1 MNTAISTFDLNSIS
15 HSLPRITVILV
26 IIGFVAMRI
35 KLGKLNRYKFKIH
48 DGLLTLTYLL
58 LILSLPRMISFA
70 YFSIASGNVSPL
82 ILIHSLVGIVIVVI
96 GFIFVINKGSLKIK
110 RAWKTKRNMQTLS
123 VLWIMNFVLGILV
136 LASLFHH

>member
-15 HSLPRITVILV
+15 HSLPRITVVLV

-82 ILIHSLVGIVIVVI
+82 ILIHSLLGIVVVVI
-96 GFIFVINKGSLKIK
+96 GFIFVINIGSLKIK

-136 LASLFHH
+136 FS

>member
-1 MNTAISTFDLNSIS
+1 MDEFLISGLSTDFGID
-15 HSLPRITVILV
+15 
-26 IIGFVAMRI
+26 A
-35 KLGKLNRYKFKIH
+35 LGKLNRYKLRIH

-70 YFSIASGNVSPL
+70 YFSIVSGNVSPL

>member
-1 MNTAISTFDLNSIS
+1 MDEFLISGLSTDFGID
-15 HSLPRITVILV
+15 
-26 IIGFVAMRI
+26 A
-35 KLGKLNRYKFKIH
+35 LGKLNRYKLKIH

-70 YFSIASGNVSPL
+70 YFSIVSGNVSPL

>member
-15 HSLPRITVILV
+15 HSLPRITVVLV

-35 KLGKLNRYKFKIH
+35 KLGKLNRYKLKIH

-82 ILIHSLVGIVIVVI
+82 ILIHSLGLV
-96 GFIFVINKGSLKIK
+96 
-110 RAWKTKRNMQTLS
+110 TKQLR
-123 VLWIMNFVLGILV
+123 
-136 LASLFHH
+136 

>member
-1 MNTAISTFDLNSIS
+1 MDEFLISGLSTDFGID
-15 HSLPRITVILV
+15 
-26 IIGFVAMRI
+26 A
-35 KLGKLNRYKFKIH
+35 LGKLNRYKLKIH
-48 DGLLTLTYLL
+48 DGLFTLTYLL
-58 LILSLPRMISFA
+58 LILSLPRMINFTYS
-70 YFSIASGNVSPL
+70 SIVSGNVSPL